1 MIIVSAYETI
11 DRFIKFIHYN
21 SAYVDVWSDGF
32 GYSDNFEDTLL
43 DLLANCNKIKNVDY
57 SKFIVYIMLSK
68 FCPNIYIPMLPYISF
83 PDTLKTNHPQNLIIP
98 LMYYKKRI
106 TIDMETSN
114 LEIHSYHS
122 VVVENNLI
130 ANTFLN
136 LVIEQE
142 YKYIPQLVFVNSFVY
157 YLCLLF

>member
-1 MIIVSAYETI
+1 MIVVSAYETVN
-11 DRFIKFIHYN
+11 RFIKFIHYN
-21 SAYVDVWSDGF
+21 SAYVDVWFDGF

-83 PDTLKTNHPQNLIIP
+83 PDTLKTNHLQNLIIL

-136 LVIEQE
+136 LIIEQE

>member
-1 MIIVSAYETI
+1 MIIKSAYDTI
-11 DRFIKFIHYN
+11 NRLIKFIHYN
-21 SAYVDVWSDGF
+21 SAYVDVWFDGF

-43 DLLANCNKIKNVDY
+43 DLLANCNKIENVDY

-68 FCPNIYIPMLPYISF
+68 FCPNIYIPILPSISF
-83 PDTLKTNHPQNLIIP
+83 PNTLKTNYLQNLTVL

-106 TIDMETSN
+106 TVDTETSN
-114 LEIHSYHS
+114 LETHNYHS

-130 ANTFLN
+130 ASTFLN
-136 LVIEQE
+136 LIIEQE
-142 YKYIPQLVFVNSFVY
+142 YKYIRQIVFVNSFVY